1 MKKHYGVIILSA
13 VLAGAVFTGCGPE
26 ENLNSPVANNPVTE
40 AAAEVTEAEIIT
52 EEETEAET
60 EAVPEETEPAVTE
73 AASKREANLAALEKA
88 QDIEF
93 GKSEDHT
100 RLKTF
105 GEMFEIGC
113 ANASDTV
120 DGLAMAIYHLDT
132 AAGTRYYDYA
142 YTTDSGN
149 SWTTSPNNSELVRI
163 VNGTCQFIPTDNG
176 DIAVF
181 IDGGPIIEPH
191 LYLIR
196 QSADAPK
203 PVISRN
209 FMTFNEFAPEDG
221 WGVQDDGFYDDEF
234 KLSYAGGTELH
245 IEYFRKDTGE
255 MLTSFDTDFGDFDF
269 TFE

>member
-1 MKKHYGVIILSA
+1 
-13 VLAGAVFTGCGPE
+13 
-26 ENLNSPVANNPVTE
+26 
-40 AAAEVTEAEIIT
+40 
-52 EEETEAET
+52 
-60 EAVPEETEPAVTE
+60 
-73 AASKREANLAALEKA
+73 
-88 QDIEF
+88 
-93 GKSEDHT
+93 
-100 RLKTF
+100 
-105 GEMFEIGC
+105 MFETGC

-181 IDGGPIIEPH
+181 IYDGPIIEPH